1 MTSQPNFV
9 FYEVKDVHAYFMI
22 VGHFHF
28 IDVKD
33 HLLSQEIGN
42 TIYDTLT

>member
-9 FYEVKDVHAYFMI
+9 FYEVNDVHAYFMI